1 MFNARFAR
9 QQPLPCQPHHGRHV
23 RDMMWCDKPSF
34 VQIGPL
40 VGNYDI
46 SNIFQHG
53 GRPPSWIL
61 KILIFR
67 LLILIDVQICCCLPN
82 FIKIGS
88 PVRSPDA
95 YNCWMF
101 DVPLLGNSRYHG
113 NRIMTYIIIGDVM
126 RCDHPIFVQIG
137 PSIGKLWHLHPPSW
151 ILKILIFIH
160 VTVIEV
166 LICCC
171 LPNFIKI
178 SSRVQPP
185 DARICWMFNQIKI
198 KLCIY
203 TAPIKVR
210 LLTGASYKY
219 ARSNKTDRRPL
230 PWQRH
235 IEHQN
240 QRPLPCQPHHGGHVG
255 DTMGWDGSS
264 FVEIGHSRPP
274 TMSIVWSIYL
284 VKIWCRSDFRRW
296 RYCDF
301 MVLPVWLENV

>member
-137 PSIGKLWHLHPPSW
+137 PSIGKLWHLQYFTTWRPSA
-151 ILKILIFIH
+151 ILNFKNFNIYSRD
-160 VTVIEV
+160 
-166 LICCC
+166 CNWG
-171 LPNFIKI
+171 PN
-178 SSRVQPP
+178 
-185 DARICWMFNQIKI
+185 
-198 KLCIY
+198 
-203 TAPIKVR
+203 
-210 LLTGASYKY
+210 LLLSTKF
-219 ARSNKTDRRPL
+219 
-230 PWQRH
+230 
-235 IEHQN
+235 HQN
-240 QRPLPCQPHHGGHVG
+240 
-255 DTMGWDGSS
+255 
-264 FVEIGHSRPP
+264 
-274 TMSIVWSIYL
+274 
-284 VKIWCRSDFRRW
+284 
-296 RYCDF
+296 
-301 MVLPVWLENV
+301 